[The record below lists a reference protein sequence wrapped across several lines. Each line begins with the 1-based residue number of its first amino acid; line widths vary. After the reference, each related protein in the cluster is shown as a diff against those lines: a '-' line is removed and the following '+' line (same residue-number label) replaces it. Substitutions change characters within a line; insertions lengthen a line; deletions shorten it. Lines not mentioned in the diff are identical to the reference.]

1 MPIGN
6 QDTTR
11 KVMSVLND
19 DDRANLTA
27 YLDGELEEEA
37 AQALEAKLSQ
47 DPEAR
52 AEVEQLRQTWSML
65 DYLPRPAPSVT
76 FTHRT
81 MEKLSLEK
89 RPLETSKMAAGPARA
104 WLKRI
109 TWAAAVLV
117 AVGAGW
123 YASQRLWQPAP
134 DPDER
139 LVRQLRLIEKWRAYE
154 MVDDVDFL
162 RQLDH
167 PDLFGDDVG
176 M

>member
-1 MPIGN
+1 
-6 QDTTR
+6 
-11 KVMSVLND
+11 MSALND

-37 AQALEAKLSQ
+37 AQALEAKLGQ

-65 DYLPRPAPSVT
+65 DYLPRPAPSAS

-89 RPLETSKMAAGPARA
+89 RPLETGKMAGRPGGS

-109 TWAAAVLV
+109 AWAAAVLI
-117 AVGAGW
+117 AVGVGW

-167 PDLFGDDVG
+167 PDVFGDDVG

>member
-1 MPIGN
+1 
-6 QDTTR
+6 
-11 KVMSVLND
+11 MSVLND

-27 YLDGELEEEA
+27 YLDGELDEEA

-47 DPEAR
+47 DPQAR

-65 DYLPRPAPSVT
+65 DYLPRPAPSAS

-89 RPLETSKMAAGPARA
+89 RPLETGKMAGRSGGS

-109 TWAAAVLV
+109 AWAAAVLI
-117 AVGAGW
+117 AVGVGW

>member
-1 MPIGN
+1 
-6 QDTTR
+6 
-11 KVMSVLND
+11 MSALND

-27 YLDGELEEEA
+27 YLDGELDEEA

-47 DPEAR
+47 DPDAR
-52 AEVEQLRQTWSML
+52 AEVEEMRLAWTML
-65 DYLPRPAPSVT
+65 DYLPRTAPSAS

-89 RPLETSKMAAGPARA
+89 RPLETGKMRAGSGRS
-104 WLKRI
+104 WLRRI
-109 TWAAAVLV
+109 GWAAAVLIAAGV
-117 AVGAGW
+117 GW
-123 YASQRLWQPAP
+123 YASQRLWQTAP
-134 DPDER
+134 DPDDR

-162 RQLDH
+162 RKLDH
-167 PDLFGDDVG
+167 SDLFGEDAG